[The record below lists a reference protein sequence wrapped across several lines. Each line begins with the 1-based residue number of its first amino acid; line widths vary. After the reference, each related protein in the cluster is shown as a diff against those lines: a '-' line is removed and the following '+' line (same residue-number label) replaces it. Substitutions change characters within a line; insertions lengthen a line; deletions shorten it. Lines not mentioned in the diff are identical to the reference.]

1 MPTTHDMN
9 VSLEDA
15 RFFNEKIQTI
25 VRGPQQGHDTDVIR
39 RYFRAYL
46 HCWKT
51 VLHFVREVKGL
62 GGRSNDSAWAS
73 WCQRWQAQHF
83 DADTGAVMDQLRTTR
98 DHDTHKGTIML
109 DGEVAAGLFPL
120 VFVEPVESS
129 QRRRELVTVTNQG
142 VEIMRQLI
150 ATHETF
156 Q

>member
-1 MPTTHDMN
+1 MPTTQDMN

-25 VRGPQQGHDTDVIR
+25 VRGPQQGHDIDVIR

-51 VLHFVREVKGL
+51 VLHLVRSAKEL
-62 GGRSNDSAWAS
+62 DGRRNAWVS

-83 DADTGAVMDQLRTTR
+83 DADTSEVMDQLRTTR
-98 DHDTHKGTIML
+98 DHDTHSGTIAIA
-109 DGEVAAGLFPL
+109 GEVVGRLFPL
-120 VFVEPVESS
+120 VFVEPVSSS

-142 VEIMRQLI
+142 IEIIRQLI
-150 ATHETF
+150 ATHATF